1 MRIEERLRESA
12 VRHGPQPIVI
22 AGRARHGY
30 AELDL
35 KSERLG
41 TELGEHGVGAGDRV
55 LSFLD
60 DGWEAVV
67 SAFAVFK
74 AGAVLVPVAAA
85 ATTTALIERVQ
96 ATQPVAVVTQS
107 RLGEMAAAAIA
118 PVHSVKLVVLCGGDR
133 NRAGGTCISFE
144 AAVERIRR
152 TPPLPPVG
160 SETDAAVLIDG
171 EPPLSHGQLLE
182 DADALGSDGRALP
195 PLAERAGLVRLLA
208 AVSAGHAMI
217 APLSFARVGMGGR
230 ITEGSS
236 PAMAPRRLAGLFDGV
251 AAGATPAYQR

>member
-12 VRHGPQPIVI
+12 VRHGPHPVVI
-22 AGRARHGY
+22 AGRACHSY

-41 TELGEHGVGAGDRV
+41 AELVGHGVCAGDRV
-55 LSFLD
+55 LLFLD

-67 SAFAVFK
+67 SAFAILK

-85 ATTTALIERVQ
+85 ATATVLLERVQ

-118 PVHSVKLVVLCGGDR
+118 PVHSVKLAVLCGGDR

-152 TPPLPPVG
+152 TPPLPLVG
-160 SETDAAVLIDG
+160 SDTGAAVLIDG
-171 EPPLSHGQLLE
+171 EPPLSHRQLLQ
-182 DADALGSDGRALP
+182 DADAVESDGRALP
-195 PLAERAGLVRLLA
+195 PLAERAGFVRLLA
-208 AVSAGHAMI
+208 AVRAGHAMV
-217 APLSFARVGMGGR
+217 APLSFARVSVGGR
-230 ITEGSS
+230 ITEAAS
-236 PAMAPRRLAGLFDGV
+236 PAMAPRRLAGLLDGV
-251 AAGATPAYQR
+251 AAGATPAFQR